1 MEKVGSLISKKRS
14 QSTVDA
20 IISILVFLLIGVIVL
35 FVVFIK
41 DSSAELTATANHSH
55 INVDFFYH
63 GSTMSVRGTSDPGVD
78 LVIKLTSPEGHEVLK
93 EKGRVGG
100 VLWMNVATLKLDHI
114 PGIYFLHS
122 TKKVEEVLSK
132 EEQEKYQIGYPA
144 LQKHVD
150 MVPAANE
157 EEKTRWFNEF
167 VRFKE
172 NSKVYSTSV
181 GNISI
186 TPQNGKGN
194 YYILTEWPYQVPP
207 GNYTVTVYAV
217 KDRKVIE
224 TAESNIVVEQVGLV
238 KSLAGMA
245 KNNGAVYGVISVFA
259 ALAAGFGV
267 GLVFRKGGGAH

>member
-1 MEKVGSLISKKRS
+1 M
-14 QSTVDA
+14 
-20 IISILVFLLIGVIVL
+20 
-35 FVVFIK
+35 
-41 DSSAELTATANHSH
+41 TATANHSH

-63 GSTMSVRGTSDPGVD
+63 GSTMSIRGTSDPGVD

-93 EKGRVGG
+93 EKGKVGG

-114 PGIYFLHS
+114 SGMYFLHS
-122 TKKVEEVLSK
+122 TKKVEDILSL
-132 EEQEKYQIGYPA
+132 EEQDKYQIGYPA
-144 LQKHVD
+144 LQRHVN
-150 MVPAANE
+150 MSPVANE

-172 NSKVYSTSV
+172 DSRVYSTSV
-181 GNISI
+181 GKISVS
-186 TPQNGKGN
+186 PQYGKDN

-224 TAESNIVVEQVGLV
+224 TAQSNIVVEQVGLV

-245 KNNGAVYGVISVFA
+245 KNNGAVYGAVSVFA